1 MRSLVVLAAL
11 WAGLMAATPPASA
24 QPATSAFGRLWCDHE
39 DELVRIAIASGVEG
53 GMGNAAFN
61 FRGTL
66 EILDKEIAEDLRKT
80 EFDGRHLAQYWLDEF
95 ALRLHLYRER
105 QGEGPHGYID
115 LIIYLQAG
123 DDEPLYGGSY
133 DLTVFDMTG
142 HPPGE
147 GKTVKY
153 SDPINCF
160 AQ

>member
-24 QPATSAFGRLWCDHE
+24 QPATSAFGRLWCDYE

-66 EILDKEIAEDLRKT
+66 EILDKAIAEELARPSSMAGIWRNTGSTNKLSSST
-80 EFDGRHLAQYWLDEF
+80 FTVSGGAKGRTAISTSSYTCRAATTSRW
-95 ALRLHLYRER
+95 
-105 QGEGPHGYID
+105 
-115 LIIYLQAG
+115 
-123 DDEPLYGGSY
+123 YGGSY

-142 HPPGE
+142 DTTGE